1 MLSNIFLDKKLKKN
15 SMRKGIVLAMTLSVV
30 AVWAQK
36 PVYTK
41 ANLESARVYYDGAEL
56 TQNTQV
62 TLPKGLSEVVI
73 TNVSDQLME
82 NTIKVGS
89 INDVTVMSV
98 QFSNAYIEEYDN
110 VNNSPLMK
118 PLRDSIAA
126 MEFKLEKIT
135 NAINADTQTINLLD
149 RTSASQSFANFGFTD
164 VTKWVDYYGKKR
176 QEVQNALFVK
186 KKEKVI
192 VEAKWND
199 LKGQLTL
206 GGDKSERT
214 SRGKLIV
221 QVMNGKEGTI
231 PFKINYATNRAQ
243 WVPSYDLRIEK
254 INAPIKMMYKAEV
267 IQTSG
272 IDWRNVRLSL
282 TSGKLNQNY
291 SIPTW
296 NTWFVQYEV
305 PKDVISTS
313 RYNTSSKRMMTGA
326 VSRLS
331 SEDLDAVAMYETMS
345 PALEEV
351 SYEDR
356 QTLAEYTTVSESE
369 LNVTFDIAI
378 PYSIMSNGKRHSV
391 DLNAFD
397 ISGDYKFYTA
407 PKLDAN
413 AYLVAEIKDYGK
425 HQLLPG
431 QANVIYD
438 GMNIGQTYL
447 STENTEEKLHLN
459 IGKDPNISVS
469 RTLITDKSGTKTFSS
484 KKEQTFTYEITVKN
498 SKKEAV
504 TVQVEDQYPI
514 STDSSIEIVL
524 DESPKG
530 KVNAEKG
537 LVTWEVQLQPNEV
550 KKVRLSY
557 TMKYS
562 KDKNIQTSYY

>member
-1 MLSNIFLDKKLKKN
+1 MK
-15 SMRKGIVLAMTLSVV
+15 KGIVLAMALSAV

-118 PLRDSIAA
+118 PLRDSIAVA
-126 MEFKLEKIT
+126 ELKLEKIT

-149 RTSASQSFANFGFTD
+149 RTSTSQTFQTFGFTD
-164 VTKWVDYYGKKR
+164 VTKWVEYYGKKR
-176 QEVQNALFVK
+176 QEVQNAMYLK
-186 KKEKVI
+186 KKEKEVI
-192 VEAKWND
+192 EAKWNA

-206 GGDKSERT
+206 GGDKSERS

-221 QVMNGKEGTI
+221 QVMSAKEGNI
-231 PFKINYATNRAQ
+231 PFRINYATNRAQ
-243 WVPSYDLRIEK
+243 WIPSYDLRIDK
-254 INAPIKMMYKAEV
+254 INAPIKMMYKAQV
-267 IQTSG
+267 VQTSG

-291 SIPTW
+291 SLPTW
-296 NTWFVQYEV
+296 NTWFVQYEA
-305 PKDVISTS
+305 PQEVIVNTGYSTNS
-313 RYNTSSKRMMTGA
+313 RRKMTGA
-326 VSRLS
+326 VARIA
-331 SEDLDAVAMYETMS
+331 EKDLAVESNAYDMV
-345 PALEEV
+345 AFEEV

-356 QTLAEYTTVSESE
+356 QTLAEYTTVNQSE

-378 PYSIMSNGKRHSV
+378 PYSILSNGKRHSV
-391 DLNAFD
+391 DLNTFD
-397 ISGDYKFYTA
+397 INGDYKFYSA

-425 HQLLPG
+425 HNLLSG

-447 STENTEEKLHLN
+447 STENTEEKLRLN
-459 IGKDPNISVS
+459 IGKDPNISIS
-469 RTLITDKSGTKTFSS
+469 RTLIADKSGTKTLSS
-484 KKEQTFTYEITVKN
+484 KKEQTFTYEISIKN
-498 SKKEAV
+498 NKKETVA
-504 TVQVEDQYPI
+504 VQVEDQYPV
-514 STDSSIEIVL
+514 STDNSIEVILNEV
-524 DESPKG
+524 SKG
-530 KVNAEKG
+530 TTEAEKG
-537 LVTWEVQLQPNEV
+537 LITWNVSLQPNEV
-550 KKVRLSY
+550 KKIRVSY
-557 TMKYS
+557 TLKYS
-562 KDKNIQTSYY
+562 KDKNIENIHY

>member
-1 MLSNIFLDKKLKKN
+1 M
-15 SMRKGIVLAMTLSVV
+15 MRKGIVFAMALSVV

-126 MEFKLEKIT
+126 VEFQLEKIT

-149 RTSASQSFANFGFTD
+149 RTSTSQSFANFGFTD
-164 VTKWVDYYGKKR
+164 VTKWVEYYGKKR

-186 KKEKVI
+186 KKEKEVI
-192 VEAKWND
+192 ETKWND

-206 GGDKSERT
+206 GGDKTERV

-221 QVMNGKEGTI
+221 QVMSAKEGNV
-231 PFKINYATNRAQ
+231 PFRINYATNSAQ

-254 INAPIKMMYKAEV
+254 VNAPIKMMYKAQV
-267 IQTSG
+267 VQTSG

-291 SIPTW
+291 TLPTW
-296 NTWFVQYEV
+296 KTWFVQYEKQNEV
-305 PKDVISTS
+305 VVTGYGSL
-313 RYNTSSKRMMTGA
+313 SKRSITGSVA
-326 VSRLS
+326 RI
-331 SEDLDAVAMYETMS
+331 SENAITSYDSYES
-345 PALEEV
+345 IAPALEDV

-356 QTLAEYTTVSESE
+356 KTLAEYTTVSESE

-378 PYSIMSNGKRHSV
+378 PYSILSNGKRHSV
-391 DLNAFD
+391 DLNTFT
-397 ISGDYKFYTA
+397 ISGEYRFYAA

-425 HQLLPG
+425 HNLLPG

-447 STENTEEKLHLN
+447 STENTEEKLRLN
-459 IGKDPNISVS
+459 IGKDPNISIS
-469 RTLITDKSGTKTFSS
+469 RTLISDKSGTKTLSS

-514 STDSSIEIVL
+514 STDNSIEIVL

-530 KVNAEKG
+530 IVNEEKG

-562 KDKNIQTSYY
+562 KDKNIQTSY